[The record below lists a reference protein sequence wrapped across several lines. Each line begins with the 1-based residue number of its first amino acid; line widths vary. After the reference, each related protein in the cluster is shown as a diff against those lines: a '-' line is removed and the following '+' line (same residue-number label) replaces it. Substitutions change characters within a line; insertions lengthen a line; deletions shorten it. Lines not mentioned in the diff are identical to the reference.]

1 MNEAGL
7 TINKN
12 VFIPPIGVG
21 WVAQTAE
28 INGGQKRHTYFT
40 QRHSYQNLISMT
52 HQWTRLLTWI
62 VSQ

>member
-52 HQWTRLLTWI
+52 HQ
-62 VSQ
+62 